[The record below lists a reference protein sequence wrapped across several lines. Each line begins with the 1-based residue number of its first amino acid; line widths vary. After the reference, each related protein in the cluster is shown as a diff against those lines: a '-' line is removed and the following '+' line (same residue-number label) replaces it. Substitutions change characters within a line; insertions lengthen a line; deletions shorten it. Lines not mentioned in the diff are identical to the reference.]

1 MSTSESLLLAMMN
14 HSHRLIL
21 CVGPLVEEEEEEEGK
36 GVTVTE

>member
-21 CVGPLVEEEEEEEGK
+21 CVGPLVEEEEEGK
-36 GVTVTE
+36 EVTVTE